1 MNQHLILSS
10 VFSKSKQQPQL
21 ISVCGCM
28 SFKSCETLSL
38 ILIINCLLLNT
49 YFPWKLHRKLSFMMK
64 FICALRLLCTTV
76 DVFVVDDDDAML
88 LGHGA
93 LSSSKHVISIKL
105 FFVASALFLHF
116 ILISRFHSLFCHCVC
131 CDVAFPMWHHLFA
144 ALVHSLRSG
153 KCINFANVTEFH
165 LMWCFIHLHLGIP

>member
-1 MNQHLILSS
+1 
-10 VFSKSKQQPQL
+10 
-21 ISVCGCM
+21 M

-38 ILIINCLLLNT
+38 ILVINCLLLNT

-76 DVFVVDDDDAML
+76 DVFVVDDDDAMM

-131 CDVAFPMWHHLFA
+131 CDVHFRCGIICLPLWFILSV
-144 ALVHSLRSG
+144 LENVLTSLTLRNS
-153 KCINFANVTEFH
+153 I
-165 LMWCFIHLHLGIP
+165 